1 MVTGPRSDCLR
12 GKRVDVSRL
21 VSSILGLLA
30 CTWWSAFGSESVS
43 RRGDVPR
50 VREIVFPETA
60 SQRPAEHLGASL
72 VGSAIPR
79 MTPIVI
85 GEGSRVDLAC
95 DAFVLRAGSHS
106 DFELTDSLSLK
117 LSSGACLVQPRGGV
131 IQLKVT
137 TKRASFICESAG
149 VFMIEAT
156 TNGGAKVSLLSQGMK
171 VRLDHGNS
179 LNLIPGNLV
188 FVLPSKQTFGP
199 KIDVDLRLISST
211 SLLING
217 FKQKL
222 ESAAEIKSASFYQA
236 HRIRSRSN
244 AVIGDARTPTN
255 YDVFF
260 MK

>member
-1 MVTGPRSDCLR
+1 VLTGPRSDCLR
-12 GKRVDVSRL
+12 GKRVDVSRF
-21 VSSILGLLA
+21 VSSLLGLLA

-43 RRGDVPR
+43 RGGDVPR

-79 MTPIVI
+79 MTPMVI

-199 KIDVDLRLISST
+199 KIDVDLRLVSST

-217 FKQKL
+217 FKRKL